1 MRIQSDVSNIN
12 VNSVAKVG
20 MDEAGRKV
28 SDSDREKSAGKGL
41 VLDAG
46 NLNLGTESIEEKRK
60 KAQQMALGIV
70 SEAFN
75 GDKEID
81 AELDSRRQH
90 IRDLNA
96 ENYEYTK
103 ELKRID
109 ELRADLVESYG
120 ITEGS
125 QEHADLELLRK
136 EQGGLERTA
145 QLPILTKEEKERLAQ
160 IKEEGLTD
168 YQQQML
174 DLDKMQKH
182 WQGELDKNIELI
194 KEENAVISGV
204 KRERLKSHE
213 MVDARKQSDDV
224 LKAAS
229 ASIIGEIIADAKEH
243 IDDEIAEDKE
253 NAEAAEE
260 KAEEMQEK
268 LDEARAERK
277 AKAEQ
282 LEEMCELESVLDEV
296 SAINQTEN
304 MPDVKKSLESVVN
317 ELKLTMQDLAGAIV
331 DDIV

>member
-20 MDEAGRKV
+20 MDEAGRNV

-120 ITEGS
+120 ITEDS

-194 KEENAVISGV
+194 KEENAIISGV

-317 ELKLTMQDLAGAIV
+317 ELKLTMQDLAGAVV

>member
-1 MRIQSDVSNIN
+1 MRIQGDISGANLNSTAKIN
-12 VNSVAKVG
+12 SEEINDKKTDKGNS
-20 MDEAGRKV
+20 E
-28 SDSDREKSAGKGL
+28 GKGL
-41 VLDAG
+41 VLDAN

-70 SEAFN
+70 SEAFD

-81 AELDSRRQH
+81 ADLDARRQH

-120 ITEGS
+120 ITEDS
-125 QEHADLELLRK
+125 REHADLELLRK

-145 QLPILTKEEKERLAQ
+145 QLPILTEEEKERLAQ
-160 IKEEGLTD
+160 IKKEGLTD

-182 WQGELDKNIELI
+182 WQGEIDKNIKLI
-194 KEENAVISGV
+194 KEENAIISGV
-204 KRERLKSHE
+204 KLERLKSHE

-224 LKAAS
+224 LRAAS
-229 ASIIGEIIADAKEH
+229 ESIIGEIISDAKEH
-243 IDDEIAEDKE
+243 VDEELAEDKE
-253 NAEAAEE
+253 KAEAAEE
-260 KAEEMQEK
+260 KAEEIQEK

-277 AKAEQ
+277 AKEEQ
-282 LEEMCELESVLDEV
+282 LEEMCELESMLDEV
-296 SAINQTEN
+296 SAIKQTEN

-317 ELKLTMQDLAGAIV
+317 ELKLTMQDLAGAVV